1 MLMHSKT
8 VWGACGL
15 PGSRQDLTGG
25 ACGVGGEG
33 VAHRDAASGL
43 GCAVV
48 DQSLHEAVHL
58 GLLPT
63 GVGESGRRGRRS
75 ARAQA
80 DAPAAVPEAQGEVR
94 ELGARAGGEA
104 VGGFQPGTPEGPEAH
119 LRVAEHRIS
128 NESQMRRIRALGS
141 PDGEASCG
149 RGGEWGYRR
158 CGEGCRQ
165 FSTPLPPAGT
175 SPRLIRSVTFD

>member
-1 MLMHSKT
+1 MVASRLRTSSTLTEYAFATEPVFGVLLREKRASALEVEGDAHACQDSL
-8 VWGACGL
+8 GACGL

-63 GVGESGRRGRRS
+63 RVGESGLRGRRS
-75 ARAQA
+75 ARVQA
-80 DAPAAVPEAQGEVR
+80 DVPEAQGEVR
-94 ELGARAGGEA
+94 ELCARAGREA
-104 VGGFQPGTPEGPEAH
+104 VGGFQPGTPEGAEAQ
-119 LRVAEHRIS
+119 LRVSEGRTS
-128 NESQMRRIRALGS
+128 NESQMR
-141 PDGEASCG
+141 
-149 RGGEWGYRR
+149 
-158 CGEGCRQ
+158 
-165 FSTPLPPAGT
+165 
-175 SPRLIRSVTFD
+175 